1 MEFTDKINIVMHHSS
16 QGMYKKNI
24 LSKSLNM
31 EVLKSSLSILLIFF
45 LLVVGSRVVGYF
57 EQAAEGYIDP
67 GIIMSVVALRFPD
80 FITLLIPLSFFLGIL
95 ITVSRLYAERE
106 IYGFFSI
113 GLAPID
119 LVRFLAPQA
128 IIYFLI
134 TLILS
139 LYVAP
144 YTKALSQ
151 EMLSI
156 DSFEEQIEALQSKKL
171 FSLKDGSGFI
181 YVEDA
186 EETSLKGVKLFQPN
200 GDNSFLVLADE
211 LIVKE
216 NGNDLDLNFLD
227 GSLYKGIFSNSS
239 QLVSTFG
246 EFKLS
251 LDGNVNQISGV
262 SLSKIFDYS
271 STSDSASLQW
281 SISIPFTIIVLLF
294 MGVYMGAVKPRQGRF
309 SVILP
314 GMLVYVTYLS
324 LLIYGRESIAD
335 NPSSGIGL
343 WWVHLLFCIFLVCY
357 IFKDNISFNNTSA
370 ISIRENIYLKYL
382 TGITLILLF
391 LWLVI

>member
-128 IIYFLI
+128 IIYFVI

-171 FSLKDGSGFI
+171 FSLKDGGGFI

-186 EETSLKGVKLFQPN
+186 EETDLKGVKLFQPN

-227 GSLYKGIFSNSS
+227 GSMYKGIFSNSS

-251 LDGNVNQISGV
+251 LDGDVNQISGV

-281 SISIPFTIIVLLF
+281 SISIPFTIIILLF

-314 GMLVYVTYLS
+314 GMLVYVMYLS
-324 LLIYGRESIAD
+324 LLIYGRELIAD
-335 NPSSGIGL
+335 NPTSGIGL
-343 WWVHLLFCIFLVCY
+343 WWVHLLFCLFLVCY
-357 IFKDNISFNNTSA
+357 IFKDNISFNNSSA
-370 ISIRENIYLKYL
+370 ISTKENIYLKYL
-382 TGITLILLF
+382 TGIALILLF
-391 LWLVI
+391 LWLMI

>member
-67 GIIMSVVALRFPD
+67 GIIMSVVVLRFPD

-227 GSLYKGIFSNSS
+227 GSMYKGIFSNSS

-343 WWVHLLFCIFLVCY
+343 WWVHLLFCVFLVCY

>member
-67 GIIMSVVALRFPD
+67 SIIMSVIALRFPD

-251 LDGNVNQISGV
+251 LDGDVNQISGV

-343 WWVHLLFCIFLVCY
+343 WWVHLLFCVFLVCY

>member
-281 SISIPFTIIVLLF
+281 SISIPFTIIVLLL

-343 WWVHLLFCIFLVCY
+343 WWVHLLFCVFLVCY
-357 IFKDNISFNNTSA
+357 IFKDNISFNNSSA
-370 ISIRENIYLKYL
+370 ISIKENIYLKYL
-382 TGITLILLF
+382 TGIALILLF
-391 LWLVI
+391 LWLMI

>member
-251 LDGNVNQISGV
+251 LDGDVNQISGV

-343 WWVHLLFCIFLVCY
+343 WCVHLLFCLFTVCY
-357 IFKDNISFNNTSA
+357 IFKDNISFNNASA
-370 ISIRENIYLKYL
+370 VSIRENIYLKYL